1 MNRVTRRFK
10 AYADLVAASDVAQGS
25 RWISQA
31 DFHDGEKKQVGPNVH
46 SILSVRG
53 YDVMSMD
60 EYIQT
65 FNDISA
71 APDRLMRRCV
81 QSIATNALKTV
92 YPLVDLGETG
102 DAAPYSHIFGAR
114 DDNPLVY
121 YTDIRFLV
129 PTSIDKLRNITG
141 SRGADRGRMREAYTS
156 LTAADPM
163 TSLSIQDICL
173 PFLADLGEDSWQ
185 TGTGLN
191 ENEIIVEVTMA
202 VNPARVWKAIL
213 DPTVKEVFDLP
224 KGKKGT
230 AANLW
235 GDIFME
241 NETLHAK
248 MERDGLGHYLRL
260 LKLAF
265 HWANDEARKEHGLKK

>member
-1 MNRVTRRFK
+1 
-10 AYADLVAASDVAQGS
+10 
-25 RWISQA
+25 
-31 DFHDGEKKQVGPNVH
+31 
-46 SILSVRG
+46 
-53 YDVMSMD
+53 MD

-71 APDRLMRRCV
+71 APDRLMRRCI

-92 YPLVDLGETG
+92 YPLAALGETG
-102 DAAPYSHIFGAR
+102 DAAPYSHIFASG

-141 SRGADRGRMREAYTS
+141 ARGADRGRMREAYTS
-156 LTAADPM
+156 LTNADPM

-173 PFLADLGEDSWQ
+173 PFLADMGEDSWQ

-213 DPTVKEVFDLP
+213 EPTVKEVFDLP
-224 KGKKGT
+224 KGSKGT

-260 LKLAF
+260 LKLAY
-265 HWANDEARKEHGLKK
+265 HWANDESRKIHGLKK